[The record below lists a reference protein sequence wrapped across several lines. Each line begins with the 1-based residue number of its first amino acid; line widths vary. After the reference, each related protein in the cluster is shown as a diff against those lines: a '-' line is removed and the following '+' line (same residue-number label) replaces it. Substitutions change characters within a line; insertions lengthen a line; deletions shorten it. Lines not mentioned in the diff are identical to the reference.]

1 MTRRDRRR
9 CRALARAGSRGV
21 PPRPR
26 KRPQTLSPR
35 LGCAD
40 RKALLLGT
48 ALASTLLIAAVV
60 APTPAHAQASCTIG
74 GIAAVVPP
82 PDDPIDFTAGAGPII
97 CTNGD
102 TRRADVG
109 AGERAA
115 IDLYTNG
122 DPYTIYLN
130 NSGLLQVNGA
140 GDGYGIRTETQDDNS
155 GITIVNSGNID
166 DVDVDDNGT
175 GIFAYTYGEDSTIEV
190 TNRGDLTVNAGD
202 DADGISAETVEEES
216 EIEVTN
222 FGTLRVTSADDNAA
236 GVNADTLDVDSF
248 IRITNE
254 GRLIVTSTNND
265 ADGIVADTE
274 DEDSFVIVTNRA
286 AITTIA
292 AENADAIDVETEADH
307 SHIVVT
313 NSATLLVQGDD
324 DETRGIETNTYG
336 DDSYITI
343 RNRATITVRNDDDA
357 TVGIYA
363 STGYLPFGP
372 AYNSPINIIN
382 SGALDVRSTDG
393 DADGIEALTF
403 SAFGGDG
410 DITIRNSATITV
422 LADERTDGIDAE
434 ANGYYSTIRIINS
447 GNILS
452 ISEDEGAEAIDTFTA
467 GFDSPVIV
475 HNSGALTVRGR
486 DYANGIF
493 AGAYGNLSPIQVM
506 NWGPL
511 DVTSQTDN
519 AAGIFTRSIGFDSP
533 ITIYNSGDMTVHARD
548 YAYGIYARSY
558 FDDSQIKIT
567 NGGDIHARTTSN
579 IDYATGILAVVNG
592 FDSPITIH
600 NSGSVFAAGRYSVGI
615 FAYSYFNNLTTIVNT
630 GEIGAESHQAIDV
643 YGGGAARIHN
653 AGLITGYVKLTGRR
667 DIFFNEAGGVW
678 DAKMTSFFGPG
689 NDLLLNQG
697 GGTVQAAND
706 AAAAT
711 HTRFVG
717 LETFRNRGMISMID
731 GQAGDRFTISNT
743 LGGMNLNF
751 QGGGTLGLD
760 VFLDGPT
767 SPADVFTIEGN
778 VSGVTTLVVN
788 NTNPGGGTFNPQGIP
803 VIFATGNTPNPNGF
817 FLPQPIDTGFV
828 DYDLFFV
835 NTGSGFWELRS
846 FVGAGAHLLPQL
858 ATAAQD
864 IWHQGS
870 NTWFDRT
877 ADLRVSLA
885 GGAAPTA
892 YNPNGGTSS
901 EANGAYPLTPA
912 VWARGSGGWLD
923 RDDNARTTAYGR
935 NYTFDLDRDLETID
949 FQVGID
955 MGSYD
960 VFGQGDALV
969 FGVLGGFV
977 HGNLDYDA
985 IVRSFNFNGGQV
997 GAYATYLNGGLF
1009 VDTLLNVHLYE
1020 LSTATRGFPSSL
1032 NANTVGLRTDTGY
1045 RFGSFTGGAFVE
1057 PLATI
1062 EVMWADIDG
1071 FSLGGNTVSFNDEA
1085 NVRGRLGLRAGTTM
1099 TAWEGT
1105 LMEPFVIGS
1114 LWSNLSDNNAATLVS
1129 NGTTF
1134 RFNDELEDVWGEIS
1148 AGVNFFNLS
1157 QTTAV
1162 FAKLDVTLGDDVS
1175 GVGGKAGM
1183 RVNW

>member
-1 MTRRDRRR
+1 MRHQRRR
-9 CRALARAGSRGV
+9 ADARNSRGAV
-21 PPRPR
+21 AERAIHPAARQTPAVAR
-26 KRPQTLSPR
+26 KE
-35 LGCAD
+35 
-40 RKALLLGT
+40 LLLGT
-48 ALASTLLIAAVV
+48 ALASTLLLGATV
-60 APTPAHAQASCTIG
+60 APLPAYAVRACVQPTAPNPIIDVSAVDAITCINTEPRTNPNGDAIDISTVGDGLFISLTSSGELMASNGIGDAAGIDLKTNGTNSAITVDNTG
-74 GIAAVVPP
+74 GITSTSFGLN
-82 PDDPIDFTAGAGPII
+82 DDALGIRAETDGARSNITIENAGKIDA
-97 CTNGD
+97 
-102 TRRADVG
+102 RA
-109 AGERAA
+109 
-115 IDLYTNG
+115 
-122 DPYTIYLN
+122 
-130 NSGLLQVNGA
+130 NGA
-140 GDGYGIRTETQDDNS
+140 GNADAFGIRGRAQDGVVTITNTGNIEARGRRSAFGIDSRAIAVGNEIAIDNAGDIIAAATEFDAYGIRTNTFGSDSSTLIKNS
-155 GITIVNSGNID
+155 GDITVSSIGDDAIGIDASSFEPNSSIVVHNSGNIAATAR
-166 DVDVDDNGT
+166 DNEAIGITADAFEDNSRITINNSGRIAAVATETGDNAYGIRVGAFGT
-175 GIFAYTYGEDSTIEV
+175 GSAATVKNSGDIDAASSNGLAYGISVRADARIRIE
-190 TNRGDLTVNAGD
+190 NAGS
-202 DADGISAETVEEES
+202 IY
-216 EIEVTN
+216 
-222 FGTLRVTSADDNAA
+222 AA
-236 GVNADTLDVDSF
+236 GPDT
-248 IRITNE
+248 
-254 GRLIVTSTNND
+254 G
-265 ADGIVADTE
+265 
-274 DEDSFVIVTNRA
+274 
-286 AITTIA
+286 
-292 AENADAIDVETEADH
+292 
-307 SHIVVT
+307 VVGQGSVGLFART
-313 NSATLLVQGDD
+313 NSASSVTV
-324 DETRGIETNTYG
+324 INTG
-336 DDSYITI
+336 KI
-343 RNRATITVRNDDDA
+343 
-357 TVGIYA
+357 GA
-363 STGYLPFGP
+363 S
-372 AYNSPINIIN
+372 S
-382 SGALDVRSTDG
+382 D
-393 DADGIEALTF
+393 
-403 SAFGGDG
+403 
-410 DITIRNSATITV
+410 
-422 LADERTDGIDAE
+422 LA
-434 ANGYYSTIRIINS
+434 
-447 GNILS
+447 
-452 ISEDEGAEAIDTFTA
+452 IS
-467 GFDSPVIV
+467 V
-475 HNSGALTVRGR
+475 
-486 DYANGIF
+486 
-493 AGAYGNLSPIQVM
+493 AGAGTAQV
-506 NWGPL
+506 
-511 DVTSQTDN
+511 
-519 AAGIFTRSIGFDSP
+519 F
-533 ITIYNSGDMTVHARD
+533 
-548 YAYGIYARSY
+548 
-558 FDDSQIKIT
+558 
-567 NGGDIHARTTSN
+567 
-579 IDYATGILAVVNG
+579 
-592 FDSPITIH
+592 
-600 NSGSVFAAGRYSVGI
+600 
-615 FAYSYFNNLTTIVNT
+615 
-630 GEIGAESHQAIDV
+630 
-643 YGGGAARIHN
+643 N
-653 AGLITGYVKLTGRR
+653 AGTVTGYVILT
-667 DIFFNEAGGVW
+667 DQNDLFINQSGGVFE
-678 DAKMTSFFGPG
+678 ARQTSEFNDG
-689 NDLLLNQG
+689 NDLLLNQA

-717 LETFRNRGMISMID
+717 LETFRNRGLISMID

-743 LGGMNLNF
+743 LGGTNLNF

-846 FVGAGAHLLPQL
+846 FVGGGAHLLPQL

-892 YNPNGGTSS
+892 YNPNGGTSL

-1045 RFGSFTGGAFVE
+1045 RFGSFTGGAFLE

-1099 TAWEGT
+1099 NAWEGT